1 MDENMTNTPE
11 VETVENEPMASID
24 TTKPIVAGGR
34 DETMDIMSL
43 LKNTEAASEDK
54 APPKKK
60 SALEQA
66 KEAREKDTK
75 GMVVD
80 TQELIDKNTP
90 KAVANKTEADAMDEI
105 DSYKK
110 EQEAM
115 IEAAGKVVMQGAPR
129 DALQMASMMDSLE
142 NVAKTGKVES
152 DPTRDANPERFKKT
166 KIEEDNLLRL
176 KTEEEMQS
184 SDSNK
189 AILEGVDYSDTPPAP
204 TAEADTKNPEDEEKK
219 QIATVLIDKTGL
231 GGDFAFT
238 DEERDKLFMSTEIH
252 LKEVETIELSTL
264 KVRKADKSFVEA
276 ASEYQFS
283 SSQTM
288 MTFPASR
295 FRAEMAGLTYGEM
308 GDISLNTINNDNITF
323 EQVRKK
329 LTVIYNK
336 MRNPSCG
343 KFESFDDF
351 LKKFAYVDLDLAVFG
366 LVVSSFPEIDDIP
379 MNCQNRKCGKS
390 FNHRFSPRSLLRLN
404 KCSKKFLED
413 MQLIINTDSSEL
425 PSLIETSP
433 AQNYKVIRLPMS
445 GFVIKLGIASAY
457 DYLYT
462 IVDNTLGNKFEE
474 EHPDDVNGILQI
486 NSVLLSLI
494 RGVLVPDGDGYVEY
508 DQFEDMIHALYSI
521 KPEEIKILST
531 ILQKYN
537 NTYAVPFELTDI
549 TCPHC
554 GAKTKFV
561 PIDINYLVFLKYQR
575 LMSEELNIDNIS
587 LL

>member
-1 MDENMTNTPE
+1 MDENMNNVTPE
-11 VETVENEPMASID
+11 VETPEAQPMASID
-24 TTKPIVAGGR
+24 TTKSVIGGGL
-34 DETMDIMSL
+34 DPSLDIMSL
-43 LKNTEAASEDK
+43 LKKDDDVPDITEK
-54 APPKKK
+54 PVKKK
-60 SALEQA
+60 SAIELA
-66 KEAREKDTK
+66 KEARENSQK
-75 GMVVD
+75 GLVVN
-80 TQELIDKNTP
+80 TQELIEKNTQ
-90 KAVANKTEADAMDEI
+90 KAVKNKTEADAMDEV
-105 DSYKK
+105 DAYAK

-115 IEAAGKVVMQGAPR
+115 IEAAGKVVMTSAPKT
-129 DALQMASMMDSLE
+129 ALEMASMMDNLE
-142 NVAKTGKVES
+142 NVAKTGSVES
-152 DPTRDANPERFKKT
+152 DPTKDANPELFKET
-166 KIEEDNLLRL
+166 KIEENSMLRL
-176 KTEEEMQS
+176 KTEEELKNS
-184 SDSNK
+184 EGK
-189 AILEGVDYSDTPPAP
+189 ALIEGDDGTP
-204 TAEADTKNPEDEEKK
+204 TTTPEDTAKKAEEEEKK

-231 GGDFAFT
+231 GGEFAFT
-238 DEERDKLFMSTEIH
+238 EEERDKLFMSTEIR
-252 LKEVETIELSTL
+252 LKEVEDVELSTL

-276 ASEYQFS
+276 ASEYQLS

-308 GDISLNTINNDNITF
+308 GDISLNTINNENITF

-366 LVVSSFPEIDDIP
+366 LVVSTFPEVDDIP
-379 MNCQNRKCGKS
+379 MNCQNPKCGKS
-390 FNHRFSPRSLLRLN
+390 FNHRFSPRNLLRLN
-404 KCSKKFLED
+404 KCSKKFLDD
-413 MQLIINTDSSEL
+413 MKLIIDTTNAEL

-433 AQNYKVIRLPMS
+433 AQNYKMIRLPLS

-494 RGVLVPDGDGYVEY
+494 RSVLVPEGDEYVEY

-537 NTYAVPFELTDI
+537 NTYAVPFELTEI

-554 GAKTKFV
+554 GTKTKSV

>member
-1 MDENMTNTPE
+1 MDENKINTPE
-11 VETVENEPMASID
+11 VETQETEQMASID

-34 DETMDIMSL
+34 DESLDIMSL
-43 LKNTEAASEDK
+43 LKNSENTTEKEIA
-54 APPKKK
+54 PKKK
-60 SALEQA
+60 SAIEMA
-66 KEAREKDTK
+66 KEARANSPK
-75 GMVVD
+75 GQVVD
-80 TQELIDKNTP
+80 NQELIEKNTQ
-90 KAVANKTEADAMDEI
+90 KAISNKTEADAMDEI
-105 DSYKK
+105 DAYTK
-110 EQEAM
+110 EQESM
-115 IEAAGKVVMQGAPR
+115 IEAAGKVVMQGAPKT
-129 DALQMASMMDSLE
+129 ALEMAAMMDSLE
-142 NVAKTGKVES
+142 NIAKTGTVES
-152 DPTRDANPERFKKT
+152 DPTRDANPERFQQT
-166 KIEEDNLLRL
+166 KLEENNLLRL
-176 KTEEEMQS
+176 KTDEELEN

-189 AILEGVDYSDTPPAP
+189 AILEGVEPSD
-204 TAEADTKNPEDEEKK
+204 DTSNEPKEESKNPEDEERK

-238 DEERDKLFMSTEIH
+238 EEERDKLFMSTEIH

-276 ASEYQFS
+276 ANEYQFS

-295 FRAEMAGLTYGEM
+295 FRAEMSGLTYGEM

-390 FNHRFSPRSLLRLN
+390 FNHRFSPRSLLRLD

-413 MQLIINTDSSEL
+413 MKLVIETDNTKL

-433 AQNYKVIRLPMS
+433 TQNYKVIRLPMS
-445 GFVIKLGIASAY
+445 GFIIKLGIASAY

-494 RGVLVPDGDGYVEY
+494 RAVLVPDGDGYVEY

-537 NTYAVPFELTDI
+537 NTYAVPFQLTDI

>member
-1 MDENMTNTPE
+1 MDENTNNVNPE
-11 VETVENEPMASID
+11 VETVEEPMASID
-24 TTKPIVAGGR
+24 TTKPIVGAGR

-43 LKNTEAASEDK
+43 LKSHDSAPETSE
-54 APPKKK
+54 PPKKK
-60 SALEQA
+60 SAIELA
-66 KEAREKDTK
+66 KEQKERNQK
-75 GMVVD
+75 GLVVN
-80 TQELIDKNTP
+80 TQELIDKNTKKP
-90 KAVANKTEADAMDEI
+90 VANKTEKDAMDEI
-105 DSYKK
+105 ETYKQ
-110 EQEAM
+110 EQESM
-115 IEAAGKVVMQGAPR
+115 IEAAGKVVMTGAPKT
-129 DALQMASMMDSLE
+129 ALEMASMMDSLE
-142 NVAKTGKVES
+142 NVAKTGSVES
-152 DPTRDANPERFKKT
+152 DPTKDANPERFKET
-166 KIEEDNLLRL
+166 KIEDSKLLRL
-176 KTEEEMQS
+176 KTEEELENS
-184 SDSNK
+184 STDK
-189 AILEGVDYSDTPPAP
+189 ALLEGVDPSELKSTTPEEDAKK
-204 TAEADTKNPEDEEKK
+204 AEEEEKK
-219 QIATVLIDKTGL
+219 LIATVLIDKTNL
-231 GGDFAFT
+231 GGEFAFT
-238 DEERDKLFMSTEIH
+238 EEERDKLFMSTEIH
-252 LKEVETIELSTL
+252 LKEIENIELSTL

-308 GDISLNTINNDNITF
+308 GDISLNTLDNDNISF

-366 LVVSSFPEIDDIP
+366 LVVSSFPEVDDIP
-379 MNCQNRKCGKS
+379 MNCQNPKCKKS
-390 FNHRFSPRSLLRLN
+390 FNHRFSPRSLLRLD
-404 KCSKKFLED
+404 KCSRKFLDD
-413 MQLIINTDSSEL
+413 MKLIVESDNASL

-433 AQNYKVIRLPMS
+433 TQNYKMIRLPMS
-445 GFVIKLGIASAY
+445 KFIIKLGIASAY

-494 RGVLVPDGDGYVEY
+494 RSVLVPEGDEYVEY

-537 NTYAVPFELTDI
+537 NTYAVPFELIDI

-554 GAKTKFV
+554 GTKTKSI